1 MTKLKDLLN
10 EAHADRIEI
19 DTLTPTQQATI
30 KDFQKQFNTNYEVEV
45 WKQGPYKV
53 AHIYVMNA
61 TSPIMFSKAD
71 LQFIGKSNIKWMQN
85 HNKSIQIA
93 L

>member
-1 MTKLKDLLN
+1 MKLKDLLT
-10 EAHADRIEI
+10 EASSDRIEI
-19 DTLTPTQQATI
+19 DTLTPAQQSTI

-53 AHIYVMNA
+53 AQIHIMDA
-61 TSPIMFSKAD
+61 KSPIMFSKAD

-85 HNKSIQIA
+85 HNKTISIA